1 MNFFCLIFVFFANL
15 VFAQNEKL
23 NFAVLDFETQKI
35 SADDGKALTNRLRNE
50 VQRLNVAVMERT
62 KMNEILTEQGFANS
76 ELCNAS
82 LCAVEVGK
90 MIGVNRV
97 IVGSIAEV
105 GSIFTV
111 SARIVDVETTKIL
124 KTVDKEFSSI
134 EQVLTKGMREAA
146 LELLE
151 KKEPEVYQAGL
162 KEQPTQVFSDE
173 TTEQETGSTEQ
184 ISLVF
189 FGKGGYKPEG
199 SLEAVQNFKGFSF
212 DYFRVFGAENKKH
225 DFVFKGLLFSEII
238 LSIDHTTPTFKK
250 GFFYWGVLGGGIDY
264 RFTPNAK
271 IQFIFGV
278 EGSIGSLFF
287 YEEDENGNAKANF
300 TSSGKSHL
308 SLKSLESGF
317 FLTFGATT
325 LSRDKRFKI
334 AYTFFGLGVE
344 N

>member
-1 MNFFCLIFVFFANL
+1 
-15 VFAQNEKL
+15 
-23 NFAVLDFETQKI
+23 LDFETQKI
-35 SADDGKALTNRLRNE
+35 SVDDGKALTNRLRNE
-50 VQRLNVAVMERT
+50 VQRLNVAVMERS

-111 SARIVDVETTKIL
+111 SARIVDVETTEIL

-134 EQVLTKGMREAA
+134 EQVLTKGMREVA

-151 KKEPEVYQAGL
+151 KKEPEVYQTDL
-162 KEQPTQVFSDE
+162 KEQPAQGE

-184 ISLVF
+184 ISLIF
-189 FGKGGYKPEG
+189 FWKGGYKPEG
-199 SLEAVQNFKGFSF
+199 SLEAVQDFKGFSF
-212 DYFRVFGAENKKH
+212 DYFRLFGVENKKH
-225 DFVFKGLLFSEII
+225 DFVFKGLLFSEVI
-238 LSIDHTTPTFKK
+238 LSVDHTKPTFKK
-250 GFFYWGVLGGGIDY
+250 GFFYWGILGGGVDF
-264 RFTPNAK
+264 RFTSNPK

-325 LSRDKRFKI
+325 LSRDERFKI
-334 AYTFFGLGVE
+334 AYTFLGLGVE